1 MDSGHKLDAPNNE
14 DLQAIEQVSDHSDL
28 STIYPHANDQWSGDI
43 VGHDE
48 RDRRQQQK
56 IDTASFGVRSEFAI
70 IGALLPFPIIAAV
83 IPIVATFPL
92 MNDDNITLFI
102 IPAIFGFL
110 VWAGLTFASYK
121 KVHRVF
127 YKNTLQTTPFSLFHL
142 SLLALSIPACYL
154 LTLPVHEGRLLQATV
169 LVSLV
174 EILWSI
180 LLCLVLL
187 RLWTTPVLSG
197 GAKLGIIMII
207 GLSFIGMAAYILF
220 G

>member
-14 DLQAIEQVSDHSDL
+14 DLQLIEQVGDHSDL
-28 STIYPHANDQWSGDI
+28 STIYPHANNQWTGD
-43 VGHDE
+43 VVSLDE

-70 IGALLPFPIIAAV
+70 IGALLPFPIIAAFV
-83 IPIVATFPL
+83 PVAATLPL
-92 MNDDNITLFI
+92 MNDDNVAYFVIPGIFAFFI
-102 IPAIFGFL
+102 
-110 VWAGLTFASYK
+110 WAGLTFASYR

-127 YKNTLQTTPFSLFHL
+127 YKNTLQTLPFSLFHL
-142 SLLALSIPACYL
+142 SVLALSIPACYL
-154 LTLPVHEGRLLQATV
+154 ITLPVHEGRLLQATV

-174 EILWSI
+174 ELLWSI
-180 LLCLVLL
+180 LLCLVML
-187 RLWTTPVLSG
+187 RLWTTPLLSG

-220 G
+220 A